1 MKHKDEIWEKVK
13 SSWKLGLSSSGSE
26 DVNSFSL
33 EPPEAQIIEIGK
45 IEKKNYQQLLTLR
58 CVIAIYSN
66 AFAQFSTSQNEV
78 QIEGAAAAK
87 STPQLPDELATAE
100 TTPAE
105 PDNHENEAP
114 HSEEK
119 GELDAGLGTK
129 TLTAGQ
135 LVRIVMPGG
144 SLNGIETRVLA
155 QTVNVLGQPVYR
167 LDYQRQGQAI
177 TLPVE
182 CLQVVQERQP
192 VPGETAIK
200 ATAEQLLQV
209 LGKACPF
216 VGPGFWT
223 VRREEVPDKAWRQLL
238 RLVGET

>member
-1 MKHKDEIWEKVK
+1 M
-13 SSWKLGLSSSGSE
+13 
-26 DVNSFSL
+26 
-33 EPPEAQIIEIGK
+33 
-45 IEKKNYQQLLTLR
+45 
-58 CVIAIYSN
+58 
-66 AFAQFSTSQNEV
+66 
-78 QIEGAAAAK
+78 
-87 STPQLPDELATAE
+87 
-100 TTPAE
+100 
-105 PDNHENEAP
+105 
-114 HSEEK
+114 
-119 GELDAGLGTK
+119 
-129 TLTAGQ
+129 
-135 LVRIVMPGG
+135 
-144 SLNGIETRVLA
+144 LA